1 MIYPILSRMK
11 AWIHAIRYLNQMR
24 FLIFL
29 ARLNTFINTIF
40 ANLHKRN
47 GFYVVY
53 IKNICKKSV

>member
-1 MIYPILSRMK
+1 MIYPILSRIK

-47 GFYVVY
+47 GFYVV
-53 IKNICKKSV
+53 